1 MKMKINRIALKLSL
15 FASFFVLAIIA
26 AMTWILLQQGEQLMI
41 SEMKIRSIAY
51 ARSAGEAIYPQLDTF
66 TLHFNT
72 HEMLKEKGVEYAVIL
87 NARSKI
93 LSHTDPQKIGA
104 VDQGPIARRASESR
118 TPLVQQYSN
127 RGISY
132 FDISAPVFS
141 GNQRTGTVHIGST
154 QASVAS
160 SLKDAKRK
168 VLVIAAS
175 AIFLDMLGT
184 IFIVGWMLRP
194 LPVLAKA
201 ARAVGEGRLDVEI
214 KFAMKDE
221 IGQLTDAFNQMVISL
236 REKEM
241 IRSTFGRYMSK
252 EVVDGFLNG
261 KVSLELGGGELK
273 EMTVLMSDIRGF
285 TEFSEKLPPQEV
297 VNLLNRYF
305 TEMVQAIA
313 ANGGTVDKFI
323 GDAILAVFG
332 WPLAREEHEKLAVAA
347 ALDMKA
353 RLAVL
358 NAELVKEGRKPIEI
372 GIAIHSGKAVAGNI
386 GSQEKVQYTVIGDA
400 VNVASR
406 MESAN
411 KDYGTDL
418 IVSQPVYLATGDHYE
433 FRDIGEKP
441 IRGRT
446 EPVHIYQVLGPK
458 LNRSA
463 PPGGNRPEPA

>member
-87 NARSKI
+87 DARSKI

-104 VDQGPIARRASESR
+104 VDGGPIARRAAESP
-118 TPLVQQYSN
+118 TPIVQQYSS

-141 GNQRTGTVHIGST
+141 GDKRTGTVHIGST
-154 QASVAS
+154 KASVAS

-168 VLVIAAS
+168 VLAIAAA
-175 AIFLDMLGT
+175 AILLDMLGT

-201 ARAVGEGRLDVEI
+201 AREVGEGRLDMQI
-214 KFAMKDE
+214 RFTMKDE
-221 IGQLTDAFNQMVISL
+221 IGQLTEAFNQMIVSL

-305 TEMVQAIA
+305 TEMVQAIG

-332 WPLAREEHEKLAVAA
+332 WPLSRQEHEKLAVAA

-358 NAELVKEGRKPIEI
+358 NAALVKEGRKPIAI

-386 GSQEKVQYTVIGDA
+386 GSQEKVQYTIIGDA

>member
-1 MKMKINRIALKLSL
+1 MKIKINRIALKLSL
-15 FASFFVLAIIA
+15 FASLFVLGIIA

-41 SEMKIRSIAY
+41 SEMKLRSIAY

-66 TLHFNT
+66 TLHFT
-72 HEMLKEKGVEYAVIL
+72 TQEMLKEKGVEYAVIL
-87 NARSKI
+87 DARSKI
-93 LSHTDPQKIGA
+93 LSHTDPLRIGA
-104 VDQGPIARRASESR
+104 VDGGPIARRAAQSL
-118 TPLVQQYSN
+118 TPLVQQYSR

-132 FDISAPVFS
+132 FDISAPVLS
-141 GNQRTGTVHIGST
+141 GDKRTGTVHIGST
-154 QASVAS
+154 EAAVAS
-160 SLKDAKRK
+160 SLRDAKRK

-175 AIFLDMLGT
+175 AIGLDMLGT
-184 IFIVGWMLRP
+184 ILIVGWMLRP

-214 KFAMKDE
+214 KFKMKDE
-221 IGQLTDAFNQMVISL
+221 IGQLTEAFNHMVVSL

-332 WPLAREEHEKLAVAA
+332 WPLSRQEHEKLAVAA
-347 ALDMKA
+347 ALDMKT
-353 RLAVL
+353 RLAAL
-358 NAELVKEGRKPIEI
+358 NAELVKEGRKPIAI

-418 IVSQPVYLATGDHYE
+418 IVSQPVYLATKEHYE

-441 IRGRT
+441 IRGRS
-446 EPVHIYQVLGPK
+446 ESVHIYQVLGPK
-458 LNRSA
+458 PKRA
-463 PPGGNRPEPA
+463 GPPGGGLPEPA

>member
-1 MKMKINRIALKLSL
+1 MKIKNMKINLNKIALKLSL
-15 FASFFVLAIIA
+15 FASLFVLAIIG
-26 AMTWILLQQGEQLMI
+26 AMTWILLQQGEQLMTT
-41 SEMKIRSIAY
+41 EMKLRSIAY
-51 ARSAGEAIYPQLDTF
+51 ARSAGEAISPQLDTF

-72 HEMLKEKGVEYAVIL
+72 HEMMKEKGVEYAGIL
-87 NARSKI
+87 DAGRKV
-93 LSHTDPQKIGA
+93 LSHTDPQKIGS
-104 VDQGPIARRASESR
+104 VDDSPIALIASRSKDA
-118 TPLVQQYSN
+118 LVQQYSSH
-127 RGISY
+127 GVSY

-141 GNQRTGTVHIGST
+141 GNRRTGTVHIGST
-154 QASVAS
+154 RASVAS
-160 SLKDAKRK
+160 SLKDSKRK
-168 VLVIAAS
+168 VLIIAGV
-175 AIFLDMLGT
+175 AIVLDMLGT

-201 ARAVGEGRLDVEI
+201 ARAVGEGRLDMQI
-214 KFAMKDE
+214 SFSTTDE
-221 IGQLTDAFNQMVISL
+221 IGQLTQAFNQMVLSL

-261 KVSLELGGGELK
+261 KVSMELGGGELK

-305 TEMVQAIA
+305 TEMVHAIGA
-313 ANGGTVDKFI
+313 HSGTVDKFI

-332 WPLAREEHEKLAVAA
+332 WPVYTKDHEKLAVKA

-358 NAELVKEGRKPIEI
+358 NETLVKEGRKPIAI

-400 VNVASR
+400 VNVTSR
-406 MESAN
+406 MEAGN
-411 KDYGTDL
+411 KEYGTDL
-418 IVSQPVYLATGDHYE
+418 IVSQPVYTATKEHFE
-433 FRDIGEKP
+433 FKDIGEKP
-441 IRGRT
+441 VRGRT
-446 EPVHIYQVLGPK
+446 ETVHIYQVLGPK
-458 LNRSA
+458 TNS
-463 PPGGNRPEPA
+463 RP